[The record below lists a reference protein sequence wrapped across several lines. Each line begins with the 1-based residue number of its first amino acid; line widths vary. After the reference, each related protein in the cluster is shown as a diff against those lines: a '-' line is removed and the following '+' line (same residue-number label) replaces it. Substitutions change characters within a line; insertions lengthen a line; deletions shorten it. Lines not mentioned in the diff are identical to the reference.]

1 MAGIVS
7 KKEDQAEGLRRYR
20 NQYPQD
26 MMARTK
32 QPSTRV
38 VAVSSGKGGVGKTIV
53 VANLALCLAQSG
65 KKVLIIDTDLGLA
78 NIDVIYGLSPR
89 YTLNHFFLKGYR
101 LTDIMVQ
108 GPMGIMTLPA
118 GTGSQQLTNLDSAQ
132 KKCFMAELEDIQD
145 EFDLVLID
153 TEAGISQNVTFFNCA
168 AQQIV
173 IVTTPDLAA
182 ITDAYSLTKLLS
194 VQYQEKEFNL
204 LVNQVGSE
212 REGLEVYRKLTT
224 VCDNYLDASINY
236 LGSIPWDKRM
246 AETIRRQKPIVELYP
261 DSLPSMAFKS
271 LSCNLMDEIPEN
283 SNNGSLQFFWNR
295 FFALNG
301 EKQ

>member
-20 NQYPQD
+20 NRLPHD
-26 MMARTK
+26 MVAGTK

-89 YTLNHFFLKGYR
+89 YTLNHFFLKGYP
-101 LTDIMVQ
+101 LADIMVQ
-108 GPMGIMTLPA
+108 GPMGIKTLPA
-118 GTGSQQLTNLDSAQ
+118 GTGSQQLTNLDSVQ
-132 KKCFMAELEDIQD
+132 KKCLMTELEDIQD
-145 EFDLVLID
+145 EFDVVLID

-173 IVTTPDLAA
+173 IVTTPDLSA

-204 LVNQVGSE
+204 LVNQVSSE

-246 AETIRRQKPIVELYP
+246 TETIRRQKPIVELYP
-261 DSLPSMAFKS
+261 DSSSSMAFKS
-271 LSCNLMDEIPEN
+271 LSCNLLDEIPEN